1 VFPPAPGC
9 PAPAVTV
16 TRVSVSFAPLANTAM
31 LDWGVRLGLFGA
43 LCASNSKSS
52 NVTPVVVPVTS
63 SA

>member
-1 VFPPAPGC
+1 
-9 PAPAVTV
+9 
-16 TRVSVSFAPLANTAM
+16 M

-52 NVTPVVVPVTS
+52 NVTPVVVPFTA